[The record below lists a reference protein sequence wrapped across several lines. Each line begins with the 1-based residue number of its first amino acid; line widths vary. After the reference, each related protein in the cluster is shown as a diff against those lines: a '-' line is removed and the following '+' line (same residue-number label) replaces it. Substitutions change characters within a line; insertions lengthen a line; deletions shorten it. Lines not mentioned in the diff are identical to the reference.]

1 VNGDEQKLQKQ
12 TQFVRR
18 RRRVFDSSNERKKNP
33 LQQPASLE
41 ITHCYE
47 NRHKSFVFITATLRY
62 GPISCL
68 VVRQRRMMSDRR
80 SGVLLYVSGYST
92 LFGF

>member
-41 ITHCYE
+41 ITLE
-47 NRHKSFVFITATLRY
+47 SFGA
-62 GPISCL
+62 
-68 VVRQRRMMSDRR
+68 
-80 SGVLLYVSGYST
+80 
-92 LFGF
+92 